1 MAITQMEA
9 VANNPSQLQMAAQ
22 QMKNMSDSDLDQAV
36 KQTGFNGGDAAA
48 GGSTT
53 SSSTATPATPNALPN
68 ISKSQM
74 QQATSQLQNMT
85 PEQLKQQAAML
96 KSMSYD
102 QLRATNPQMANM
114 TDPQIQMSIQQ
125 LEMMADNPAM
135 VKMAADQMKNMNEDD
150 FENMRKSLDPNMSNV
165 FGGGKIN
172 NGTAA
177 NSSEAAPPNLADMQS
192 NVMSSLLTNP
202 EQLNT
207 IVKTMKS
214 SPDMLKSALGPMI
227 NGGSEAQQKQMNDAI
242 DSFVQMDDAKLEKY
256 LKLANGLQRV
266 ATPFVNTFDKVKDM
280 TGLSAKTLFGLWNL
294 MVFVSFVGAVRWW
307 MSRNGVDDEV
317 AGVDDVLSRS
327 HEEEPDMSG
336 VADEF

>member
-22 QMKNMSDSDLDQAV
+22 QMKNMSESELDQAV

-48 GGSTT
+48 GGSAPSVTT
-53 SSSTATPATPNALPN
+53 SSAAATPNALPN
-68 ISKSQM
+68 ISQSQM
-74 QQATSQLQNMT
+74 QQATNQLTNMT

-114 TDPQIQMSIQQ
+114 TDSQIQMSIQQ
-125 LEMMADNPAM
+125 LEMMANNPAM
-135 VKMAADQMKNMNEDD
+135 VKMAADQMKNMNEND
-150 FENMRKSLDPNMSNV
+150 FENMRKSLDPNTMPAGQGSSNNNTAN
-165 FGGGKIN
+165 GGN
-172 NGTAA
+172 AP
-177 NSSEAAPPNLADMQS
+177 PPNLTS
-192 NVMSSLLTNP
+192 NMMSSLLTNP
-202 EQLNT
+202 EQLNS

-227 NGGSEAQQKQMNDAI
+227 NNGSEAQQKQMNDAI
-242 DSFVQMDDAKLEKY
+242 DSFVRMDDAKLEKY

-266 ATPFVNTFDKVKDM
+266 ATPFVNTFGKVKDM

-294 MVFVSFVGAVRWW
+294 MVFASFVLIVRWW
-307 MSRNGVDDEV
+307 MSRNGVDDDV
-317 AGVDDVLSRS
+317 VGVDDVLSRS
-327 HEEEPDMSG
+327 HDEVPDMSG
-336 VADEF
+336 SVADEF